1 MRSPS
6 YLPNLLSTLRIAL
19 APGLL
24 GAAYSNSKLGFTILL
39 GVALITD
46 ALDGFFA
53 RRWRAESLVGRQL
66 DYWGD
71 ALTMSLGALGLFFLW
86 PAPVEQEWIWV
97 LVALTGYL
105 ALGVDRLWRR
115 PHQMKPPAWWRRILA
130 LALPLS
136 LIPLIIDWSPWAFR
150 VASVLQVLL
159 AASKILE
166 PKELSAAEVNARQLA
181 EVQDSTP
188 R

>member
-1 MRSPS
+1 M
-6 YLPNLLSTLRIAL
+6 RIAL
-19 APGLL
+19 APGML

-46 ALDGFFA
+46 ALDGFLA
-53 RRWRAESLVGRQL
+53 RRWRAESRVGRRL

-71 ALTMSLGALGLFFLW
+71 AITMSLGALGLFFLW
-86 PAPVEQEWIWV
+86 PEPVEQEWIWV
-97 LVALTGYL
+97 LVAVAGYM

-115 PHQMKPPAWWRRILA
+115 PDQMKPPAWWRRILS

-136 LIPLIIDWSPWAFR
+136 LIPLILGWSPWAFR

-159 AASKILE
+159 AVSKISE
-166 PKELSAAEVNARQLA
+166 PKEVSPADFKARHLA
-181 EVQDSTP
+181 EVQDSNP
-188 R
+188 G